1 MAYKSV
7 LKKILAVAL
16 ALLVWQLGA
25 MALDSSLLLVSPVE
39 TARELFVQVRDPAFW
54 GTGGFSLQR
63 ILLGFGAAF
72 LTASVM
78 AGLSFRFPV
87 VETLL
92 WPYITVAKS
101 TPVASIII
109 LCLIWLSSR
118 SLSVFI
124 SFLMALPVLYA
135 NILQGLKVYDPGLLE
150 VTQVYRVS
158 PVRRFVFVT
167 LPQLKPYLLTACHT
181 ALGLSW
187 KSGIAAEVIGIP
199 DGSIGERLYQAKVY
213 LATRE
218 LFAWTVVIIILSV
231 LVEKLFI
238 GLLKLVYGRLERL

>member
-54 GTGGFSLQR
+54 GTVGFSLQR

-135 NILQGLKVYDPGLLE
+135 NILQGLKVYDPWAKRDYVENQYHDLE
-150 VTQVYRVS
+150 QFMADVDMVVVMVAHSELREDLS
-158 PVRRFVFVT
+158 I
-167 LPQLKPYLLTACHT
+167 LKGKVVLDTRNVCPKNETA
-181 ALGLSW
+181 
-187 KSGIAAEVIGIP
+187 
-199 DGSIGERLYQAKVY
+199 YKVY
-213 LATRE
+213 
-218 LFAWTVVIIILSV
+218 
-231 LVEKLFI
+231 KL
-238 GLLKLVYGRLERL
+238 